1 MTHTNSSPRAFI
13 TGAASGLG
21 RELALRFAR
30 AGYRV
35 CVADVNE
42 SRANEV
48 VKELQALGTDAF
60 FYRCDVSQDQDLA
73 NAPAAMEARWGGTDV
88 LINNAGVAGGGP
100 FDWLSMDDWHW
111 MMNINFAGVLR
122 GCRAFVPGMKNR
134 GSGYIINIASMA
146 GLLNPPGMSNYNVAK
161 AAVVSLSETLQPE
174 LKPHGI
180 GVSCVCPSF
189 FKTNL
194 GESLRTP
201 DANTEKNMTKLLEN
215 SDLSAADI
223 ANAIFNAMEKGE
235 FLVMP
240 HEKARMAWDFKRAN
254 LDQHLEAQLILANQ
268 IRDRARRKD

>member
-1 MTHTNSSPRAFI
+1 MTKANPSPRAFI

-21 RELALRFAR
+21 RELALRFAN

-35 CVADVNE
+35 CVADIHDA
-42 SRANEV
+42 RGADV
-48 VKELQALGTDAF
+48 VKEVQALGVDSF
-60 FYRCDVSQDQDLA
+60 FVRCDVSRYEDLV
-73 NAPAAMEARWGGTDV
+73 NAAAEMTKHWGGTDV

-100 FDWLSMDDWHW
+100 FDWLSMGDWQW
-111 MMNINFAGVLR
+111 MMDINFNGVLR
-122 GCRAFVPGMKNR
+122 GCHAFVPGMKSQGN
-134 GSGYIINIASMA
+134 GYIINIASMA

-174 LKPHGI
+174 LKPHNI

-215 SDLSAADI
+215 SDLSAAQIADI
-223 ANAIFNAMEKGE
+223 IFTGMEKRE
-235 FLVMP
+235 FLIIP
-240 HEKARMAWDFKRAN
+240 HDKARQAWDAKRAN

-268 IRDRARRKD
+268 VRDRAKRK